1 MMSRLK
7 SLAFSFLPRQK
18 RFERIFEKN
27 HWGSPESASGH
38 GSTLAATSG
47 LRARLPTLIAELEVE
62 SVLDV
67 PCGDFNWMS
76 HVVSQCP
83 GLEYTGYDIVPQLV
97 SDAQSNFGTPN
108 VRFEHRDVI
117 KDPLPTVDLII
128 CRDFLI
134 HMSFR
139 DAKAVIE
146 NFKKSGSKWLL
157 ANTYRGIQR
166 NADISTGRWR
176 FIDLEKHPYDLPPP
190 TLRIEEDEAEGKQI
204 ALWPI
209 ADLP

>member
-1 MMSRLK
+1 M
-7 SLAFSFLPRQK
+7 
-18 RFERIFEKN
+18 
-27 HWGSPESASGH
+27 
-38 GSTLAATSG
+38 
-47 LRARLPTLIAELEVE
+47 PTLIAELEVE

-83 GLEYTGYDIVPQLV
+83 GLEYTDYDIVPQLV
-97 SDAQSNFGTPN
+97 SDAQSNFGAPN